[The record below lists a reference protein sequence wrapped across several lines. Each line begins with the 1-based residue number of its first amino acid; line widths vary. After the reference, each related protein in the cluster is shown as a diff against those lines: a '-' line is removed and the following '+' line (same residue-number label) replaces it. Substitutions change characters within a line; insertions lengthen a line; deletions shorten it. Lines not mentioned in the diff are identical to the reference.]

1 MAAKAITTRATLK
14 DLPAD
19 FSLSF
24 LKGPSI
30 SLKSRQQG
38 FKYCAEEYYHDVKMF
53 IDEDLTISCSARCYA
68 SYRTNDEPRTI
79 HLDIKPTE
87 ISLAHCSCQA
97 GYVIIYYYL
106 LIFKRIALF
115 FVKLFIISLI
125 QCIQL
130 RIIRAVPVSV
140 HEE

>member
-1 MAAKAITTRATLK
+1 MAAKSITTRATLK

-24 LKGPSI
+24 MKGPPI

-53 IDEDLTISCSARCYA
+53 IAEDQTISCSTRCYA
-68 SYRTNDEPRTI
+68 SYRTKDEPRTV

-97 GYVIIYYYL
+97 GYVKIDCYL
-106 LIFKRIALF
+106 LIFMTIVLF
-115 FVKLFIISLI
+115 LLS
-125 QCIQL
+125 CSS
-130 RIIRAVPVSV
+130 R
-140 HEE
+140 